1 MSTLAAT
8 HPTLLDLKS
17 RLDASGNVIPV
28 IEMLSQTN
36 EIIEDAVFLEANE
49 LTGHTTS
56 VRTGIPEPTWR
67 KLYGGVQPSKTT
79 SVKVRE
85 GLGMLENYAEV
96 DKSLADLNNNSAA
109 WRLSEEQGIIEG
121 FGQKLARYMIYGN
134 EATEP
139 EGFTGLAPRFNDQA
153 AVNGEN
159 ILTSAATPDGSDN
172 TSLWVVVWGPN
183 TCHMVYPKGSQAG
196 LQIKD
201 KGQVTIENIDGAH
214 HHARRHAHRGL
225 HGIHHTPG
233 LGAQVNAHRD
243 ADQVFAGRQPA
254 RKPPGLGAVPKADA
268 ALCGQP
274 QHRALRRA
282 PA

>member
-8 HPTLLDLKS
+8 HPTLMDLKS

-153 AVNGEN
+153 AVNWMTETTYALSN
-159 ILTSAATPDGSDN
+159 DKAVAMMPPDVASKLPTSPGMKGKFFEKN
-172 TSLWVVVWGPN
+172 FEWWGAN
-183 TCHMVYPKGSQAG
+183 G
-196 LQIKD
+196 
-201 KGQVTIENIDGAH
+201 
-214 HHARRHAHRGL
+214 
-225 HGIHHTPG
+225 
-233 LGAQVNAHRD
+233 
-243 ADQVFAGRQPA
+243 PA
-254 RKPPGLGAVPKADA
+254 VSVRFQQLIAS
-268 ALCGQP
+268 
-274 QHRALRRA
+274 
-282 PA
+282 